1 MSAYWKGRKVLLTG
15 ATRGIGRAM
24 AETLVAEG
32 ASVLG
37 VARNT
42 AALEEMTRKLGPRFD
57 GLEADLGDPEIPR
70 GVVNWVADAHP
81 DCSVLINNA
90 AVMSYP
96 LLTDGS
102 NHDVGIEEEVQINMI
117 APMQIATALLPR
129 LAAQKGA
136 RIVNVTSGLA
146 VAPKTDAPIYCATKA
161 GMRSFTRSL
170 RYQAEDA
177 GLHIGICEAL
187 LPAVN
192 TSLSRG
198 RAERKMPAPEAAA
211 AILAGAEAGKAEIWI
226 GKTKLLRRVM
236 RLSPA
241 LAHGLM
247 RRIEA

>member
-1 MSAYWKGRKVLLTG
+1 MSAYWRGRKVLLTG

-32 ASVLG
+32 ATVLG

-42 AALEEMTRKLGPRFD
+42 AALEEMTRRLGPRFD

-129 LAAQKGA
+129 LATQKGA

>member
-32 ASVLG
+32 ATVLG

-42 AALEEMTRKLGPRFD
+42 AALEEMTCRLGPRFD

-192 TSLSRG
+192 TLLSRG

-211 AILAGAEAGKAEIWI
+211 AILAGTEAGKAEIWI

-247 RRIEA
+247 RRIKA

>member
-1 MSAYWKGRKVLLTG
+1 MSGYWNGRKVLLTG

-24 AETLVAEG
+24 AEQLMAEG
-32 ASVLG
+32 ATVLG
-37 VARNT
+37 VARNF
-42 AALEEMTRKLGPRFD
+42 AALDEMTRRLGPRFD

-70 GVVNWVADAHP
+70 GVVNWVADMHP

-96 LLTDGS
+96 LLTDGG
-102 NHDVGIEEEVQINMI
+102 NHDVGIEEEVQINLI
-117 APMQIATALLPR
+117 APVQIATALLPR
-129 LAAQKGA
+129 LAAQRDS

-146 VAPKTDAPIYCATKA
+146 VAPKTDAPVYCATKA
-161 GMRSFTRSL
+161 AMRSFTRSL

-177 GLHIGICEAL
+177 RMAIGICEAL

-192 TSLSRG
+192 TTLSRG

-211 AILAGAEAGKAEIWI
+211 AILRGAAAGTPEIWI
-226 GKTKLLRRVM
+226 GKTRLLRRVM

-241 LAHGLM
+241 LGHVIM

>member
-1 MSAYWKGRKVLLTG
+1 MTGYWTGRKVLLTG

-24 AETLVAEG
+24 AEQLVAEG
-32 ASVLG
+32 ATVLG
-37 VARNT
+37 VARNVV
-42 AALEEMTRKLGPRFD
+42 ALDGMTRRLGPRFD

-70 GVVNWVADAHP
+70 GVVNWAADVHP

-96 LLTDGS
+96 LLADGG
-102 NHDVGIEEEVQINMI
+102 NHYAGIEEEVRINLI

-129 LAAQKGA
+129 LAARSGA
-136 RIVNVTSGLA
+136 RIINVTSGLA

-177 GLHIGICEAL
+177 ELRIGICEAL
-187 LPAVN
+187 LPAMN

-198 RAERKMPAPEAAA
+198 RAEHKMAAREAAA
-211 AILAGAEAGKAEIWI
+211 AILAGAEAGKPEIWI
-226 GKTKLLRRVM
+226 GKTRLLRRVM
-236 RLSPA
+236 RLSSA
-241 LAHGLM
+241 LGHLIM

>member
-32 ASVLG
+32 ATVLG

-42 AALEEMTRKLGPRFD
+42 AALEEMTRRLGPRFD

-90 AVMSYP
+90 AVMSHP
-96 LLTDGS
+96 LLTDSG